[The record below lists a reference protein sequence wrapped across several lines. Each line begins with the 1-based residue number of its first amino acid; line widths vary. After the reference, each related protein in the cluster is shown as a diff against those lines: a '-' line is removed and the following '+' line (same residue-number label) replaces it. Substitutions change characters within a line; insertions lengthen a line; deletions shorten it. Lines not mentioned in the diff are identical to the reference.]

1 MDRQREKQ
9 RQGRAEIGRVP
20 ASGQGRRS
28 GGGNRYL
35 AEKTSFGRLRLK
47 DRTRHAGG
55 PFSPFRPVFGE
66 PEHGAF
72 ESTRCQV
79 ATRRDVIELRTS
91 VQDQGRNPLPTD
103 PARLGKGVRHRDD
116 LLSQVHADMN
126 AAK

>member
-1 MDRQREKQ
+1 MDRQTEKQ
-9 RQGRAEIGRVP
+9 RQGRAETRRVP
-20 ASGQGRRS
+20 GQGRQS

-35 AEKTSFGRLRLK
+35 AGRTSFGRLPM
-47 DRTRHAGG
+47 DGARHARR
-55 PFSPFRPVFGE
+55 PFSPFRPVFRQ

-72 ESTRCQV
+72 KSTRCQV

-91 VQDQGRNPLPTD
+91 VQDQGRNTLPTD
-103 PARLGKGVRHRDD
+103 PTRLGKGVRHRDD